1 MKKILYVIGGLILL
15 YYTIRLATCK
25 EKFQENKELL
35 NKIDSINKATILLQE
50 EQKKLGERDSI
61 FNENIVH
68 IDDKI
73 GQVGEKKTIIRE
85 YYHDQSTKVKHY
97 TPTQT
102 DSFFKSRYNY

>member
-15 YYTIRLATCK
+15 FYTIRLSTCK
-25 EKFQENKELL
+25 EKFQDNKELL
-35 NKIDSINKATILLQE
+35 NKIDSINKATIILQE
-50 EQKKLGERDSI
+50 QQKKLGERDSI
-61 FNENIVH
+61 FNENISH

-73 GQVGEKKTIIRE
+73 DQVGEKKTIIKE
-85 YYHDQSTKVKHY
+85 YYHDQSTKVKQY